1 MPRPNPAHT
10 QEEGISCHKSKLQ
23 KHEVT
28 TKVAEWHLSQTNA
41 EPEQVLQ
48 SYHSKW
54 EYEIYYQS
62 SH

>member
-1 MPRPNPAHT
+1 MPRPHPAHT

-41 EPEQVLQ
+41 EARTSTSIIPLKAGV
-48 SYHSKW
+48 
-54 EYEIYYQS
+54 
-62 SH
+62 